1 MNTLA
6 KTLVI
11 GTALFATAGAA
22 VAIAGPGMG
31 NFGNHSGMM
40 QGMSGPAAGMGM
52 GQGMGRGMGQGAGM
66 MGGPGAMLDRI
77 PNLTAEQREQLT
89 QLQAEQHAAM
99 QGMRTAMMSQRGN
112 MDAQSMQDFRSA
124 MLEQRDSIKAKLDTI
139 LSDEQKAALPI
150 FQH

>member
-31 NFGNHSGMM
+31 HFGNHSGMM
-40 QGMSGPAAGMGM
+40 QGMGGPAAGMGM

-89 QLQAEQHAAM
+89 QLQTEQHAAM
-99 QGMRTAMMSQRGN
+99 QGMRTAMMSQRSEAN
-112 MDAQSMQDFRSA
+112 QQSMQGFRA
-124 MLEQRDSIKAKLDTI
+124 TMQAQREGVKAKLAEI
-139 LSDEQKAALPI
+139 LTPEQQATLPI
-150 FQH
+150 FQR